1 VVEHEAVVYK
11 RSASERRSDIR
22 RVTTNKGGR
31 FGIETV
37 MVRFRGKARMG
48 LDAQPGGQLPSEG
61 AVSRKYSRV
70 NGVPPG

>member
-1 VVEHEAVVYK
+1 M
-11 RSASERRSDIR
+11 
-22 RVTTNKGGR
+22 TTNKGGR

-48 LDAQPGGQLPSEG
+48 LDAQSGGQLPSEG
-61 AVSRKYSRV
+61 AVSKKYSRA